1 MTCVAAM
8 RVMLGRKWNA
18 AAYTAGQD
26 ELFGPFFRDHC
37 PKSKTPVTLGGNGGW
52 LLIA

>member
-8 RVMLGRKWNA
+8 RVMLGRKWGA
-18 AAYTAGQD
+18 AAYTAGQESID
-26 ELFGPFFRDHC
+26 RESRFARC
-37 PKSKTPVTLGGNGGW
+37 KSKTPVTWDGNGGW